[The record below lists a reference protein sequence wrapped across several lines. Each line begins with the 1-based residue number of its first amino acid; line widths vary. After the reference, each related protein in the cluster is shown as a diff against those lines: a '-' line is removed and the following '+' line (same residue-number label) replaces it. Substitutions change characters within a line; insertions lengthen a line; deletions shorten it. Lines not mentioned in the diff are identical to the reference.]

1 MQSKGL
7 KLVRVDRSMLGSGKG
22 GRCIALPPASF
33 NSGRFSVYEP
43 VVITSTVP
51 GRPFAV
57 CWIRPLKVRAETER
71 QKISPTLHCSA
82 VVTHTRT
89 DL

>member
-1 MQSKGL
+1 MQLKGL
-7 KLVRVDRSMLGSGKG
+7 KLIPVRRSPLGSARG
-22 GRCIALPPASF
+22 GRCVALPPASY

-57 CWIRPLKVRAETER
+57 CWIRPLKVSTE
-71 QKISPTLHCSA
+71 I
-82 VVTHTRT
+82 VTPRT